1 MMKQVRGLGTL
12 VAALCGLSLT
22 ANHAAAVELV
32 VLSTT
37 PVPRTL
43 VAAVDTS
50 IVVNFD
56 RPVEPATIVARRSF
70 WAFGR
75 WSGAVDGTFQFSDGN
90 STVTLLP
97 DRPLTA
103 GEQVMVILSHDI
115 EAADGSNLRS
125 AGYSFQFWTAT
136 EPTDMDFEQIAEMTT
151 RTTPSAGT
159 RVYGGF
165 ATDLDRDGFLDIT
178 TVNEDSADLRVFMNK
193 ADGTGL
199 FDDFLQPTF
208 PVNDRCSP
216 SEPTDFNADGI
227 ADACVANINTDTV
240 SILLGVGDG
249 TFGPQQVITV
259 GDAPRGIAILDVDG
273 DGDTDIVNTN
283 SGSSNLSLL
292 INDGTGNFGSPTFF
306 EGGGSGEWALAAAD
320 MNGDNVLD
328 LVVGARSS
336 QEMLIHTGNGDATFT
351 HVSTQSSGG
360 AVWMLVCGDVNG
372 DGDEDV
378 ATANSSDNNA
388 SILLG
393 DGTGSLGSPQTVVS
407 DPFPLATDLG
417 DLDGDG
423 DLDWV
428 TSSFSGDWWL
438 HVNNGNGGFTHT
450 QTFPAPISASDA
462 LLMDIDNDG
471 DLDLGLM
478 DEIGDVVII
487 YKNSGTAVQIPTL
500 SDWFLIAMALLI
512 LIAGT
517 VVSCRRRVT
526 TASK

>member
-1 MMKQVRGLGTL
+1 MKQVTGLGTL
-12 VAALCGLSLT
+12 AAALCGLSLT
-22 ANHAAAVELV
+22 GIHAAAGELA

-37 PVPRTL
+37 PAPRTL
-43 VAAVDTS
+43 DAAVDTS

-56 RPVEPATIVARRSF
+56 RPVEAATLVARRSF

-75 WSGAVDGTFQFSDGN
+75 WSGAVDGTFQLSDGN

-97 DRPLTA
+97 ARPLSA

-136 EPTDMDFEQIAEMTT
+136 EPADMDFEQIAEMTT
-151 RTTPSAGT
+151 RTRPSAST

-178 TVNEDSADLRVFMNK
+178 TVNEDSADLRVFMNQ
-193 ADGTGL
+193 ADGSGL
-199 FDDFLQPTF
+199 FDHFLRPTF

-216 SEPTDFNADGI
+216 SEPSDLNADGI

-249 TFGPQQVITV
+249 TFGLQQQIAV
-259 GDAPRGIAILDVDG
+259 GTAPRGIAILDVDG
-273 DGDTDIVNTN
+273 DGDMDIVNTN

-306 EGGGSGEWALAAAD
+306 DGGGSGEWALAAAD

-328 LVVGARSS
+328 LVIGARSS
-336 QEMLIHTGNGDATFT
+336 QEILIHTGDGDATFT

-372 DGDEDV
+372 DGNEDI
-378 ATANSSDNNA
+378 ATANSSNNTA

-428 TSSFSGDWWL
+428 ISSFGGDWWL
-438 HVNNGNGGFTHT
+438 YANNGNGGFTHT
-450 QTFPAPISASDA
+450 QTFPAPVASSDA

-478 DEIGDVVII
+478 DEIADVVII
-487 YKNSGTAVQIPTL
+487 FKNSGTAFQIPTL
-500 SDWFLIAMALLI
+500 SDWSLIAMALLI
-512 LIAGT
+512 LTAGT
-517 VVSCRRRVT
+517 VVFRSRQVAR
-526 TASK
+526 ASE